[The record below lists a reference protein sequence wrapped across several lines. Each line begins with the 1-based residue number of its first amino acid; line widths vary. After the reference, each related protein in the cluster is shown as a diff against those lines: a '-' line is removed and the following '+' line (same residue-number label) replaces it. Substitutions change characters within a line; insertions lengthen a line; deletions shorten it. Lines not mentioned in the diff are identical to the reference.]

1 LGTKYIGSD
10 DQVRSLNSYIAL
22 LRCAETVTSYTARH
36 LAAAKLTVGQFGVLE
51 TLYHLGPLCQRDIG
65 RKLLRSGGN
74 MTTVI
79 DNLARRGLVERH
91 PYPEDRR
98 YWQVD
103 LTAEGRE
110 VIAALFPRHLERITE
125 RLQVLDAD
133 EQEQL
138 RRLCRKLGLADVR
151 KDRASTA

>member
-1 LGTKYIGSD
+1 LGTRYQGNP
-10 DQVRSLNSYIAL
+10 DQVRALNGYIAL
-22 LRCAETVTSYTARH
+22 LRCAETVTSDTARH
-36 LAAAKLTVGQFGVLE
+36 LAAVKLTVGQFGVLE

-65 RKLLRSGGN
+65 RKLLKSSGN

-79 DNLARRGLVERH
+79 DNLVKRGLVERH

-98 YWQVD
+98 YWQID
-103 LTAEGRE
+103 LTVEGRE
-110 VIAALFPRHLERITE
+110 VIAALFPRHLERIVE

-133 EQEQL
+133 EQVQL

-151 KDRASTA
+151 EDRVPTA

>member
-1 LGTKYIGSD
+1 VGTSFNGNPQ
-10 DQVRSLNSYIAL
+10 QVLALNSYIAL

-36 LAAAKLTVGQFGVLE
+36 LAADKLTIGQFGVLE

-65 RKLLRSGGN
+65 RKLLKSGGN

-79 DNLARRGLVERH
+79 DNLVKRELVERH
-91 PYPEDRR
+91 PDPHDRR

-103 LTAEGRE
+103 LTASGRDL
-110 VIAALFPRHLERITE
+110 IAALFPVHVEGIVE
-125 RLQVLDAD
+125 RLEVLNAK

-138 RRLCRKLGLADVR
+138 RHLCRKLG
-151 KDRASTA
+151 TARLE